1 MGAKYDLIALAVR
14 SQIFENLRETFYIH
28 SWEYLEPARSENK
41 TINDKKLLPKRLRVI
56 DDGIL
61 KVRGWPGHIFAAS
74 ARPMASR

>member
-1 MGAKYDLIALAVR
+1 MGVKYDLMLALR
-14 SQIFENLRETFYIH
+14 SQIFEYLHETFYRAL
-28 SWEYLEPARSENK
+28 EYLEPARSENK
-41 TINDKKLLPKRLRVI
+41 TINDKKLLPKRLSVI